1 MKTPETEVLT
11 GNIIMTRIRLARNV
25 YGAPFSLTDM
35 DLSEEIIKNVSR
47 SLVNFG
53 SFDLYRM
60 AELSEERAES
70 MKEKHLISSRL
81 MKNPAGAALIDE
93 NEGVSVM
100 IGEED
105 VLREQCFKKGL
116 CLYEVYDKLDRID
129 DEICKNTDIA
139 FDKDLGFLTACTTNL
154 GTGLRASV
162 MMFLPALTE
171 SGKMNDLVAEMDR
184 LGLTVR
190 GLYGEGSD
198 GEGYVY
204 QISNEVTL
212 GVTER
217 DILDSVNNAVLR
229 ICEAERAVEDKLY
242 GGKKQLNVMDKA
254 KKSYGILTNAVLL
267 DYNEFLKYTAQVKIG
282 AILGLLPINDIDKID
297 DLIIKVRPY
306 NLCVEYGRK
315 LTETDEKLYRAET
328 VGKELTLLK
337 E

>member
-139 FDKDLGFLTACTTNL
+139 FDKDLGFLTECPTNL

-162 MMFLPALTE
+162 MLHLPFLEASKE
-171 SGKMNDLVAEMDR
+171 
-184 LGLTVR
+184 LGAISDSISKIGFTVR
-190 GLYGEGSD
+190 GMYGEGTKAEASL
-198 GEGYVY
+198 Y

-212 GVTER
+212 GISEKNAIDNLKIIANQLIEKEREERKSADKIKIADISNRALAILKSARILSSSELIKLISEIKIGVSTGEINVKNELLTSILFENQPYTIMCKYGNLSSKER
-217 DILDSVNNAVLR
+217 D
-229 ICEAERAVEDKLY
+229 
-242 GGKKQLNVMDKA
+242 
-254 KKSYGILTNAVLL
+254 
-267 DYNEFLKYTAQVKIG
+267 
-282 AILGLLPINDIDKID
+282 
-297 DLIIKVRPY
+297 
-306 NLCVEYGRK
+306 
-315 LTETDEKLYRAET
+315 EKRAELIRERI
-328 VGKELTLLK
+328 KDI
-337 E
+337 

>member
-1 MKTPETEVLT
+1 MRTPETEVLT

-190 GLYGEGSD
+190 GLYGEGSKA
-198 GEGYVY
+198 EGCVY
-204 QISNEVTL
+204 QISNEITL
-212 GVTER
+212 GLSEYE
-217 DILDSVNNAVLR
+217 ILELVENAV
-229 ICEAERAVEDKLY
+229 ITVCKAERAESERLF
-242 GGKKQLNVMDKA
+242 GSAELTVMDRA

-267 DYNEFLKYTAQVKIG
+267 SYDEFITELARVKLG
-282 AILGLLPINDIDKID
+282 AMMGFIDIRDLPRLD
-297 DLIIKVRPY
+297 DLAVAVRPA
-306 NLCVEYGRK
+306 NLSLAYGKR
-315 LTETDEKLYRAET
+315 LNETERDLYRAET
-328 VGKELTLLK
+328 VRKVLSELND
-337 E
+337 